1 MKFTAL
7 VQRQSK
13 PVLLGGALCLVGL
26 LGAID
31 WFSGYEVSLSLFYGV
46 PIMAA
51 IWYCDEK
58 SGMLVAIVC
67 AIAWWWADILAGHI
81 YPKRWLAIWEPC
93 LQFGYFGFVAWAG
106 AALKEKHDAIRA
118 RIDLLEHAHRLESEI
133 IEISEREQRRIGR
146 DLHDG
151 LCQHFAAIGCGVA
164 SLRADL
170 LQRHLPNEA
179 AFAAELAELLNNGVV
194 QARDLARGLVPVRMD
209 ETGLSLALDELARSV
224 SRLQDVE
231 CAFDHDG
238 RVEIGDAS
246 AATHLYRIAQEAI
259 NNACRHGAA
268 STIRL
273 ALAGTGDSATLSIAD
288 NGRGISLTRS
298 GSHGLGL
305 NIMSYRARL
314 VGGNLTIG
322 PAPGGGTLITCT
334 FPEQRWIPQQHD
346 QAA

>member
-1 MKFTAL
+1 MAL

-13 PVLLGGALCLVGL
+13 HLLLGEALLLVGL
-26 LGAID
+26 IGAID
-31 WFSGYEVSLSLFYGV
+31 WFTGYEVSLSLFYGA

-51 IWYCDEK
+51 IWYCDK
-58 SGMLVAIVC
+58 KAGMLVAIVC

-118 RIDLLEHAHRLESEI
+118 RIELLEHAHRLEREI

-151 LCQHFAAIGCGVA
+151 ICQHFAAIGCGVA

-170 LQRHLPNEA
+170 LQQHLPNEA
-179 AFAAELAELLNNGVV
+179 AVAAELAELLNNGVV
-194 QARDLARGLVPVRMD
+194 QARDLARGLVPIHMD
-209 ETGLSLALDELARSV
+209 EAGLSFALEELAGSV

-231 CAFDHDG
+231 CAFYSNG
-238 RVEIGDAS
+238 NVEIGDAS

-268 STIRL
+268 SIIRL
-273 ALAGTGDSATLSIAD
+273 ALVGTGDSATLSIAD
-288 NGRGISLTRS
+288 NGRGISETS
-298 GSHGLGL
+298 NGSHGLGL

-314 VGGNLTIG
+314 VGGNLAIG
-322 PAPGGGTLITCT
+322 QAPGGGTLITCT
-334 FPEQRWIPQQHD
+334 FPQQEWNSQQD
-346 QAA
+346 EQAA

>member
-1 MKFTAL
+1 MAL

-13 PVLLGGALCLVGL
+13 HLLLWEALLLVGL
-26 LGAID
+26 IGAID
-31 WFSGYEVSLSLFYGV
+31 WFSGYEVSLSLFYGA
-46 PIMAA
+46 PIMVA
-51 IWYCDEK
+51 IWYGDK
-58 SGMLVAIVC
+58 KAGVLVAIVC

-118 RIDLLEHAHRLESEI
+118 RIDLLEHSHRLEREI

-151 LCQHFAAIGCGVA
+151 ICQHFAAIGCGVA
-164 SLRADL
+164 SLRKDL
-170 LQRHLPNEA
+170 LQQNLPNEA
-179 AFAAELAELLNNGVV
+179 AVAAELAELLNNGVV
-194 QARDLARGLVPVRMD
+194 QARNLARGLVPVHM
-209 ETGLSLALDELARSV
+209 EAGLSFALEELAGSV
-224 SRLQDVE
+224 SRLQDIE
-231 CAFDHDG
+231 CTFDSDSD
-238 RVEIGDAS
+238 VEIADAS

-268 STIRL
+268 SKVRL
-273 ALAGTGDSATLSIAD
+273 ALAGAGNSATLSIAD
-288 NGRGISLTRS
+288 NGSGIPRKSN
-298 GSHGLGL
+298 GSRGLGL

-314 VGGNLTIG
+314 VGGNLAIG
-322 PAPGGGTLITCT
+322 QAPGGGTLITCT
-334 FPEQRWIPQQHD
+334 FPQQRWNPQQHD

>member
-1 MKFTAL
+1 MAIIR
-7 VQRQSK
+7 RQSK
-13 PVLLGGALCLVGL
+13 DLPLWEALLLVGL
-26 LGAID
+26 IGAVD
-31 WFSGYEVSLSLFYGV
+31 WFTGYEVSLALFYGA
-46 PIMAA
+46 PIMVA
-51 IWYCDEK
+51 IWYCDK
-58 SGMLVAIVC
+58 KAGMLVAIVC
-67 AIAWWWADILAGHI
+67 AIAWWWADILAGHM

-170 LQRHLPNEA
+170 LQQHLPNEA
-179 AFAAELAELLNNGVV
+179 AIAAELAELLNNGVV
-194 QARDLARGLVPVRMD
+194 QARDLARGLVPVHM
-209 ETGLSLALDELARSV
+209 EAGLSCALEELVGSV
-224 SRLQDVE
+224 SRLRAME
-231 CAFDHDG
+231 CTFASDG
-238 RVEIGDAS
+238 NVDIGDAS

-268 STIRL
+268 SAVRL
-273 ALAGTGDSATLSIAD
+273 ALVGAAGSATLSISD
-288 NGRGISLTRS
+288 NGRGISNTGN
-298 GSHGLGL
+298 GSRGLGL

-314 VGGNLTIG
+314 VGGNLAIEQ
-322 PAPGGGTLITCT
+322 APGGGTLITCT
-334 FPEQRWIPQQHD
+334 FPQQRWQSQQHE

>member
-1 MKFTAL
+1 MKFLTP

-13 PVLLGGALCLVGL
+13 NLLLGETLLLVGL
-26 LGAID
+26 IGAID
-31 WFSGYEVSLSLFYGV
+31 WFSGYEVSLALFYGA

-51 IWYCDEK
+51 IWYCDK
-58 SGMLVAIVC
+58 KAGVLVAIVC
-67 AIAWWWADILAGHI
+67 AIAWWWADILAGHY

-118 RIDLLEHAHRLESEI
+118 RIDLLEHAHRLEREI

-170 LQRHLPNEA
+170 LQQHMPNEA
-179 AFAAELAELLNNGVV
+179 AIAAELAELLNNGVV
-194 QARDLARGLVPVRMD
+194 QARDLARGLVPVQMD
-209 ETGLSLALDELARSV
+209 EAGLSFALEELAGSV
-224 SRLQDVE
+224 SRLQNIE
-231 CAFDHDG
+231 CAFDSDG
-238 RVEIGDAS
+238 EVEIGDAS

-268 STIRL
+268 SNIRL
-273 ALAGTGDSATLSIAD
+273 GLLSGGDSATLSIAD
-288 NGRGISLTRS
+288 NGCGISRTGN
-298 GSHGLGL
+298 GSRGLGL

-314 VGGNLTIG
+314 VGGNLAIAQ
-322 PAPGGGTLITCT
+322 APGGGTLISCT
-334 FPEQRWIPQQHD
+334 FPRQTWNRQQHD